1 MKSFAITLLLIGAT
15 IAQEN
20 QSVCDPYIDSE
31 CLYKP
36 PPENYMGWYYSHGA
50 LSWVQTFFMGG
61 MLIAYQSALEQ
72 IGTQAEAISYA
83 IIGLNF
89 IGYFIVAVK
98 WSISANETGTV
109 LGMLNK
115 YKRYY
120 KLLRISNFY
129 TWFLSLIN
137 LGWFTAL
144 ILQVLIYHTFP
155 TGTTKPSIWIPVIGL
170 SVEVVLRFVYSFSQ
184 YYSSKLMKCWAY
196 DWPELGKC
204 TFTADEPGALEG
216 EDASSL

>member
-1 MKSFAITLLLIGAT
+1 MKSLVITLLLIGAT
-15 IAQEN
+15 IAQLN
-20 QSVCDPYIDSE
+20 QSVCDPYIDSN
-31 CLYKP
+31 CRYTP

-50 LSWVQTFFMGG
+50 LSWVQAFFMGG
-61 MLIAYQSALEQ
+61 MLVAYQNALEQ

-98 WSISANETGTV
+98 WSITANKTGTV

-115 YKRYY
+115 YKRYF
-120 KLLRISNFY
+120 KLLRVSNFY

-137 LGWFTAL
+137 LGWYVAL

-155 TGTTKPSIWIPVIGL
+155 TGATKPSILIPVIGL
-170 SVEVVLRFVYSFSQ
+170 SVEVVLRFVTSFSQ

-196 DWPELGKC
+196 DWPETGKC
-204 TFTADEPGALEG
+204 SFEADEPGALDS